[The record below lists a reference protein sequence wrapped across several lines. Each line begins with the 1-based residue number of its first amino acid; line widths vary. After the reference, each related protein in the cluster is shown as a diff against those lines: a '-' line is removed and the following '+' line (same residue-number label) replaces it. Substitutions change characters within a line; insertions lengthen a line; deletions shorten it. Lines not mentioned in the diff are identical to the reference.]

1 MAEYIHTQITSYP
14 QIIFSLIALQPV
26 INSSVFLL
34 LAVIHTH
41 THTKKRRRR
50 RRRSLV
56 YPSFHALFS
65 VARSE
70 KQVLIPNQ
78 CTVEKAGLLASTDAI
93 PPPAA
98 LTSVFREV

>member
-41 THTKKRRRR
+41 THTQKKEEEEEEEAWFTLVFMLC
-50 RRRSLV
+50 SL
-56 YPSFHALFS
+56 
-65 VARSE
+65 
-70 KQVLIPNQ
+70 
-78 CTVEKAGLLASTDAI
+78 
-93 PPPAA
+93 
-98 LTSVFREV
+98 

>member
-41 THTKKRRRR
+41 TQKKKRR